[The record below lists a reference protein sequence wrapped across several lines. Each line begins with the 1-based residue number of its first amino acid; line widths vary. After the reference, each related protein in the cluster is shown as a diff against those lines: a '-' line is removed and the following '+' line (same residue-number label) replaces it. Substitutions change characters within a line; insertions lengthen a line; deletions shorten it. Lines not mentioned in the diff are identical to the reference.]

1 MTVPELLGRL
11 MGDDPDPVP
20 LYDELRET
28 GGGVHAFPPLG
39 HFAFRYE
46 DVARMGRDNTLFSSD
61 HFWDSPAG
69 LHDPTD
75 PVQAA
80 FVAVSSRQ
88 FMFHDPPAHT
98 RMRQAM
104 TPAFTGFATR
114 RWRPIVETRVAALL
128 DRFEPGQEADFM
140 AEFAGAVP
148 VAIIAG
154 VLGVP
159 EEEQSE
165 FRRWSQALAAT
176 FDPGI
181 QGPARTAAIH
191 SANEMIEYLRG
202 IVALRRRRPQDDL
215 TSVLAAADLPED
227 ELLGSLALLLTAGND
242 TTVNL
247 LGNGLHLLFTEPAAR
262 AAAADPAAIPTLVE
276 EMLRLDPPL
285 HLDLRKTTRDVTL
298 GGVDIP
304 EGGIVWLVIG
314 AANRDP
320 RAFADPARF
329 DPARSPNRHLTFLPG
344 HHHCIGAPL
353 ARLEG
358 EIIFTR
364 LLERFPGIT
373 PGDAPPVRRVANK
386 VARGWESIPVR
397 FEKEAACVG

>member
-1 MTVPELLGRL
+1 MTSTETVPELLSRL
-11 MGDDPDPVP
+11 MGADPDPFP

-28 GGGVHAFPPLG
+28 GGGVHEFAPLG
-39 HFAFRYE
+39 WFAFRHA
-46 DVARMGRDNTLFSSD
+46 DVAAMGRDNTLYSSD

-69 LHDPTD
+69 IHDPVD

-80 FVAVSSRQ
+80 FMAVSSQQ

-98 RMRQAM
+98 RMRSTM
-104 TPAFTGFATR
+104 MPAFTGYATR
-114 RWRPIVETRVAALL
+114 RWRPIIETRVGELL
-128 DRFEPGQEADFM
+128 DRFSPGQEAEFM

-148 VAIIAG
+148 VAIIAD

-159 EEEQSE
+159 DAEQSH

-181 QGPARTAAIH
+181 QGAARTEAIH
-191 SANEMIEYLRG
+191 AANEMVEYLRT
-202 IVALRRRRPQDDL
+202 IIAERRRHPQDDL
-215 TSVLAAADLPED
+215 TSVLATASLPAD

-247 LGNGLHLLFTEPAAR
+247 LGNGLHFLFTEPAAR
-262 AAAADPAAIPTLVE
+262 AAAADPANIPALVE

-285 HLDLRKTTRDVTL
+285 HLDLRKATRDVTL

-304 EGGIVWLVIG
+304 AGGIIWLVIG

-320 RAFADPARF
+320 RAFEDPTSF

-364 LLERFPGIT
+364 LLERFPDIR
-373 PGDAPPVRRVANK
+373 PGTAAPVRRVANK
-386 VARGWESIPVR
+386 VARGWASLPVR
-397 FEKEAACVG
+397 F